1 MRGPVAAGLLA
12 LLSLSGCTP
21 ASRSAP
27 ASSCLSQ
34 VAPQALEPITAGLGA
49 PSAAL
54 VTADDRLWFDDSRSG
69 TLGRLNPDGSITV
82 WARGL
87 HSPGSMVELDDGS
100 ILVAERESGDIVHV
114 IPGLG
119 TFLFRTADRPG
130 MGITSMVQA
139 SGDEV
144 FAAVPGKI
152 IQVGRG
158 HEEVVLTGLS
168 NRPGLALEPGG
179 AILISDR
186 NIGLERLDRNGSL
199 GFIPALPPIRTLTV
213 DHHGWLIFVS
223 DGGELWRRMG
233 GTERRLLSGLPPDA
247 TIAVDQADN
256 ILVVDP
262 RRNRVLRLVTTFII
276 HPARRV
282 RAAFGKAVT
291 LCLPIERAG
300 AYKEPITM
308 TVAEAPPGI
317 SAQVQQ
323 QPAGPQGATLSL
335 LSDLRERLTQGAIV
349 LEIQSGTL
357 KQRFFVTLDFGG

>member
-1 MRGPVAAGLLA
+1 MRGPVATGLLA
-12 LLSLSGCTP
+12 LLALSGCTP
-21 ASRSAP
+21 VSRSAP

-87 HSPGSMVELDDGS
+87 HSPGSMVELGDGS

-119 TFLFRTADRPG
+119 TFLFRAADRPG

-139 SGDEV
+139 PGDAV

-152 IQVGRG
+152 LQVSRG

-186 NIGLERLDRNGSL
+186 NVGLERLDRNGSL

-213 DHHGWLIFVS
+213 DHHGWLIFVT
-223 DGGELWRRMG
+223 DTGELWRWMR
-233 GTERRLLSGLPPDA
+233 GTGTRLLAGLPADA
-247 TIAVDQADN
+247 AIAVDQADN
-256 ILVVDP
+256 ILVVAP
-262 RRNRVLRLVTTFII
+262 RQNRVLRLVTSFVLRPTV
-276 HPARRV
+276 RV
-282 RAAFGKAVT
+282 RAALGKRVSV
-291 LCLPIERAG
+291 CLPIERASS
-300 AYKEPITM
+300 YTEPVTL
-308 TVAEAPPGI
+308 TVAATPPGI
-317 SAQVQQ
+317 EATVGQ
-323 QPAGPQGATLSL
+323 QPAGTKGATLNL
-335 LSDLRERLTQGAIV
+335 LSDLHERLKQGAVV
-349 LEIQSGTL
+349 LNLESGSL
-357 KQRFFVTLDFGG
+357 RQRFFVTLDFGG